1 MNKIEPYEWQNRLI
15 RIYRGKGVV
24 KAFAGT
30 GKTYAAILLIKDKGY
45 KNVVVSVPTRK
56 LKSQWTEE
64 LKKNDL
70 DFVRVQTFHI
80 LSKER
85 SKGIECELLI
95 VDECHR
101 SASPVFKNIYEN
113 INYENILGLT
123 ATPNKACIEY
133 CGGVIMEVPLKEAH
147 ISDFTVFFHSIDL
160 NIQEKMFYDETSEAI
175 GKLLGRMRRADNE
188 KDKWHFRQQLD
199 YMIFKRRSVVYLAE
213 ERIPKAVELLN
224 QNKGRPTLVICKRI
238 EQADEI
244 SKITGYPAY
253 HSEQPNEKALDDF
266 QNDRIPALISVGM
279 LSEGYDKRNIQ
290 CLIIVS
296 TAITEAYHIQSIGR
310 AVRLPD
316 DADIHILL
324 ARKTTDEKLLQFRH
338 MYDHEIVGNF
348 SVNALK
354 PKNPWVEQFY
364 LGDEYQVDIDGRIFQ
379 KTSEG
384 KIYYKDNAISS
395 TLQRFFNYRV
405 GKFRV
410 TNENLVIAKS
420 GGKIRSLGMLTEPLE
435 KIEYKKIKP
444 LKKNKIKL
452 NTLKK
457 IDE

>member
-1 MNKIEPYEWQNRLI
+1 MKYEPYEWQSRMI
-15 RIYRGKGVV
+15 RIYRGKGVI

-30 GKTYAAILLIKDKGY
+30 GKTYATMLLIKDKDY
-45 KNVVVSVPTRK
+45 KNVIVAVPTRK

-64 LKKNDL
+64 LKKHGL
-70 DFVRVQTFHI
+70 EFVKVETFHI

-85 SKGIECELLI
+85 SKGLKCELLV

-101 SASPVFKNIYEN
+101 STSPVFKNIYEN

-133 CGGVIMEVPLKEAH
+133 CGGIILEVPLREAH
-147 ISDFTVFFHSIDL
+147 VSDFTVFFHPIEL
-160 NIQEKMFYDETSEAI
+160 NHTERMNYEENSEAI

-188 KDKWHFRQQLD
+188 SERGHLRQQLD
-199 YMIFKRRSVVYLAE
+199 YMIFKRRSIVYLAE
-213 ERIPKAVELLN
+213 NRIPKAIKLLK

-238 EQADEI
+238 EQADHI
-244 SKITGYPAY
+244 SKITGHPVY
-253 HSEQPNEKALDDF
+253 HSEKQDEEALDDF
-266 QNDRIPALISVGM
+266 QNDKIHALISVGM
-279 LSEGYDKRNIQ
+279 LAEGYDKRNIK

-338 MYDHEIVGNF
+338 MYDHEIVGTF
-348 SVNALK
+348 SAHALK

-364 LGDEYQVDIDGRIFQ
+364 LGDEYQIDTDGRIFQ
-379 KTSEG
+379 RTPEG
-384 KIYYKDNAISS
+384 KIYYKDNPISA

-405 GKFRV
+405 GNFRV
-410 TNENLVIAKS
+410 TKENLVIAKS
-420 GGKIRSLGMLTEPLE
+420 GGKIRSLGILIEPLE
-435 KIEYKKIKP
+435 KIKHKKIKP
-444 LKKNKIKL
+444 IKKSKVKI
-452 NTLKK
+452 N
-457 IDE
+457 D

>member
-1 MNKIEPYEWQNRLI
+1 MKFEPYEWQSRMV

-30 GKTYAAILLIKDKGY
+30 GKTYATILLIKDKGY
-45 KNVVVSVPTRK
+45 KNVIVAVPTRK
-56 LKSQWTEE
+56 LKSQWAEE

-70 DFVRVQTFHI
+70 EFVNVETFHI

-85 SKGIECELLI
+85 SKGLECELLV

-101 SASPVFKNIYEN
+101 STSPVFKNIYDN
-113 INYENILGLT
+113 IEYENILGLT
-123 ATPNKACIEY
+123 ATPNKQCIEY
-133 CGGVIMEVPLKEAH
+133 CGGIIIEVPLKEAH
-147 ISDFTVFFHSIDL
+147 ISDFTVFFHPIDL
-160 NIQEKMFYDETSEAI
+160 NPSERRAYEEDSEAI
-175 GKLLGRMRRADNE
+175 GKLLGRMRRADNQNE
-188 KDKWHFRQQLD
+188 KWQLRQQLD

-213 ERIPKAVELLN
+213 NRIPKATELLK
-224 QNKGRPTLVICKRI
+224 QNEGRPTLVICKRI
-238 EQADEI
+238 EQANHL
-244 SKITGYPAY
+244 SKITGYPVY
-253 HSEQPNEKALDDF
+253 HSEKPDEKALDDF
-266 QNDRIPALISVGM
+266 QNDRIPVLLSVGM
-279 LSEGYDKRNIQ
+279 LAEGYDKRNIR

-324 ARKTTDEKLLQFRH
+324 ARRTTDEKLLQFRH
-338 MYDHEIVGNF
+338 MYDYEIVGSF
-348 SVNALK
+348 SASALK

-364 LGDEYQVDIDGRIFQ
+364 LGDEYQIDTDGRIFQ

-384 KIYYKDNAISS
+384 KVYYKDNPISA

-420 GGKIRSLGMLTEPLE
+420 GGKIRSLGMLVEPLE
-435 KIEYKKIKP
+435 KIKHKKIKP
-444 LKKNKIKL
+444 LKNKKR
-452 NTLKK
+452 K
-457 IDE
+457 

>member
-1 MNKIEPYEWQNRLI
+1 MINMNFEPYEWQNRMV

-30 GKTYAAILLIKDKGY
+30 GKTYATILLIKDREFKD
-45 KNVVVSVPTRK
+45 VIVAVPTRK

-64 LKKNDL
+64 LKKYDL
-70 DFVRVQTFHI
+70 EFVHVETFHI

-85 SKGIECELLI
+85 SKGTKCELLV

-113 INYENILGLT
+113 IEYENILGLT
-123 ATPNKACIEY
+123 ATPNKGCIES
-133 CGGVIMEVPLKEAH
+133 CGGIIIEVPLKEAH
-147 ISDFTVFFHSIDL
+147 ISDFTVFFHPIDL
-160 NIQEKMFYDETSEAI
+160 NPSERQIYEENSEAI
-175 GKLLGRMRRADNE
+175 GKLLGRMRRADNQN
-188 KDKWHFRQQLD
+188 DKWQLRQQLD

-213 ERIPKAVELLN
+213 NRIPKAVELLK

-238 EQADEI
+238 EQADHL
-244 SKITGYPAY
+244 SKITGYPVY
-253 HSEQPNEKALDDF
+253 HSEKPDEKALDDF
-266 QNDRIPALISVGM
+266 QHDRIPALLSVGM
-279 LSEGYDKRNIQ
+279 LAEGYDKRNIR

-324 ARKTTDEKLLQFRH
+324 ARRTTDEKLLQFRH
-338 MYDHEIVGNF
+338 MYDYEIVGNF
-348 SVNALK
+348 SASALK

-364 LGDEYQVDIDGRIFQ
+364 LGDEYQFDTDGRIFQ
-379 KTSEG
+379 KTSDG
-384 KIYYKDNAISS
+384 KVYYKDNPISA

-420 GGKIRSLGMLTEPLE
+420 GGKIRSLGILTEPLE
-435 KIEYKKIKP
+435 KIKHKRIKP
-444 LKKNKIKL
+444 LRKK
-452 NTLKK
+452 KK
-457 IDE
+457 